1 MQSKEQS
8 YYVVVRKSCD
18 VIYKVSADSVEQ
30 ASVLWEQ
37 EGNEQDVDPVSPVII
52 SISLDEES

>member
-1 MQSKEQS
+1 MRSKENS

-18 VIYKVSADSVEQ
+18 VTYKVSAYSFQQ
-30 ASVLWEQ
+30 ASVIWEQ
-37 EGNEQDVDPVSPVII
+37 EGDEQDIDPISPIVI

>member
-1 MQSKEQS
+1 VKSKEQS

-18 VIYKVSADSVEQ
+18 VVYKVSAYSFQQ

-37 EGNEQDVDPVSPVII
+37 EGDEQDIDPISPIVI